1 MSRMSPAR
9 RHVCDPRKRRARG
22 ENVITQHLTLTCPAG
37 HTVARAYGDAE
48 TGTADIAPVGRQL
61 PNGPVLLAAVDT
73 DKGWVVWSCLKCR
86 RAGQAKRSGAVKL
99 TSVWYLLAILAAYGP
114 AHRKVVADE
123 DQLTAEA
130 DARAPRDSAAVQEL
144 FNRYVVGVRI
154 VEMTDM

>member
-1 MSRMSPAR
+1 M
-9 RHVCDPRKRRARG
+9 
-22 ENVITQHLTLTCPAG
+22 VITPAP
-37 HTVARAYGDAE
+37 R
-48 TGTADIAPVGRQL
+48 RK
-61 PNGPVLLAAVDT
+61 LLDH
-73 DKGWVVWSCLKCR
+73 WLVW
-86 RAGQAKRSGAVKL
+86 AI
-99 TSVWYLLAILAAYGP
+99 LAILAAYGP